1 MKISKYKNSLLRA
14 WDFCLIIS
22 FSALLV
28 LAFLT
33 RDLYVDAIFGDV
45 VGCDGCFTMTLLAHD
60 IIYLSGLLLI
70 FLSSF
75 LLRTKYLYL
84 PVRLLALTGVLFYMF
99 DIAIMQQFF
108 TRLMIGDIRQY
119 GDQLSLIWRHVQST
133 TLLRENSQLLAL
145 ASAWVLLTALTPPR
159 RAHQCRSF
167 MALMILPAVGVLS
180 GFTLQ
185 PTSYVHDWALR
196 NVVMANTT
204 PGVAEPYS
212 EKMFDQLANLDIA
225 EEECRQGRDQQQNI
239 VLLILESWSPY
250 QSQYWSGINNWTP
263 KLDQLA
269 LENLAYKRYFA
280 GGFTTNEGLIS
291 LLAGIEFISP
301 IKRFFSVMP
310 FETAWGKPDTL
321 PNLLNQ
327 EGYHTAFLT
336 SGNLAF
342 SHKDKWLESIGF
354 DFLEGHDYAGY
365 EGHPRLHFD
374 AVPDDVLYERSMNY
388 ISDLMLEPNPF
399 FVTVENVSSHHPFVH
414 PYTGERS
421 EEAVFR
427 FMDDTAYEFY
437 LQLRDSGFF
446 ENGLLVI
453 VSDHRAMI
461 PISSAE
467 NRIIGKE
474 TAALIPALVI
484 SDQHTAHEITQPYH
498 QKDLLPTLVRHVS
511 ETYCSSEPIRDLLS
525 PEDTEE
531 SCLFHARGDDRD
543 HINAICPD
551 GIGTLALSGDDS
563 RFIRH
568 TGFSQAKRNELKR
581 QINHQRV
588 IGHQREAA
596 YRASINAQ

>member
-1 MKISKYKNSLLRA
+1 MNFTQYKNSLLRA

-33 RDLYVDAIFGDV
+33 RDIYVDAIFGDV
-45 VGCDGCFTMTLLAHD
+45 VGCQGCFTTTLLAHD
-60 IIYLSGLLLI
+60 IIYLSGLLFI
-70 FLSSF
+70 FLTSF
-75 LLRTKYLYL
+75 LLRTWFLYL
-84 PVRLLALTGVLFYMF
+84 PVRLLALAGVLFYIF

-119 GDQLSLIWRHVQST
+119 GDQLELIWRHLQST
-133 TLLRENSQLLAL
+133 TLLKENSQLLAI

-159 RAHQCRSF
+159 RAHQCRAF
-167 MALMILPAVGVLS
+167 LALMTLPAAGILS

-212 EKMFDQLANLDIA
+212 EKKFNQLANLSPQQEA
-225 EEECRQGRDQQQNI
+225 CSPGRGEPQNV

-250 QSQYWSGINNWTP
+250 QSQYWSGINDWTP

-269 LENLAYKRYFA
+269 RDNQAYKRYYA

-291 LLAGIEFISP
+291 LLTGIEFISP
-301 IKRFFSVMP
+301 IKRFFSVRP

-321 PNLLNQ
+321 PHLLND

-342 SHKDKWLESIGF
+342 SRKGKWLDNIGF
-354 DFLEGHDYAGY
+354 DFIEGHDYEGY
-365 EGHPRLHFD
+365 DGYPRLHFD
-374 AVPDDVLYERSMNY
+374 SVPDDVLYSRSMNY
-388 ISDLMLEPNPF
+388 IHDLMQEQTPF
-399 FVTVENVSSHHPFVH
+399 FVTIENVSSHHPFVH

-427 FMDDTAYEFY
+427 YMDDTAYELY
-437 LQLRDSGFF
+437 QELRASGFF
-446 ENGLLVI
+446 ENGLLMI

-467 NRIIGKE
+467 SRVLGQE
-474 TAALIPALVI
+474 AASLIPALII
-484 SDQHTAHEITQPYH
+484 SDQHPAREITEPYH
-498 QKDLLPTLVRHVS
+498 QKDLLQTLMRQVS
-511 ETYCSSEPIRDLLS
+511 DTYCSTEPLRDLLS
-525 PEDTEE
+525 PEETEAT
-531 SCLFHARGDDRD
+531 CLFHARGDNRD

-568 TGFSQAKRNELKR
+568 PGFSQAKRHELKR
-581 QINHQRV
+581 QINKQR
-588 IGHQREAA
+588 ITGHQREAA
-596 YRASINAQ
+596 YQASLNGQ